1 MQGTCSS
8 TFEHPRHIAL
18 AFGTFAHQQQ
28 VAATHG
34 YIEIDDRH
42 CVTAL
47 PTPHVSQQLLADIG
61 GNGLPALAGGVAEV
75 GRRFN
80 SHGAFPR
87 VVNVYHWDVCLASVA
102 RGPLG
107 DSAAHGF
114 SAYRAESFQLGQFP
128 KPVLSMQP

>member
-8 TFEHPRHIAL
+8 TFKHPRHIAL

-47 PTPHVSQQLLADIG
+47 RTPDVSQQSLADVG
-61 GNGLPALAGGVAEV
+61 GNGLPALAGGAAEI
-75 GRRFN
+75 GKRFN
-80 SHGAFPR
+80 IRGALLR
-87 VVNVYHWDVCLASVA
+87 VLNVHHRNVCLASVA

-107 DSAAHGF
+107 DSAAQGF
-114 SAYRAESFQLGQFP
+114 SAYREESFQLGQFL
-128 KPVLSMQP
+128 KPVSSMQP